1 MHCAYYFEIKLV
13 SVRPSLTEVL
23 SLENLLGHPFERR
36 VWMNYQ
42 LYLQLVGSP
51 GGIRGD
57 KQFRW
62 KDHVGIHKKDAMQGG
77 DLTS

>member
-1 MHCAYYFEIKLV
+1 
-13 SVRPSLTEVL
+13 
-23 SLENLLGHPFERR
+23 
-36 VWMNYQ
+36 MNYQ

-62 KDHVGIHKKDAMQGG
+62 KDHVGINKKDAMQGG